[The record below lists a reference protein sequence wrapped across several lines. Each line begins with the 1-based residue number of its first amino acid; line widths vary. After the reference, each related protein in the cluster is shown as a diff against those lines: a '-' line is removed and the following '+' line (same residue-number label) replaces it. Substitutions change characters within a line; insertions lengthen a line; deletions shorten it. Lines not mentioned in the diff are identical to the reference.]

1 MKHFAPSF
9 VCYPPLNKNKMKATK
24 LNALTKNIF
33 LGILTTMMIFSFT
46 SCAVKATFLATS
58 IAPAAEGQV
67 KVKRDNNMN
76 YSIKISVSNLVEV
89 EGLLPPKQAYV
100 VWMRSDQ
107 EYTENIGRL
116 ESSKGFLSNQ
126 LKATFETVSSSR
138 PLEIYITAEEDGSA
152 GYPSDQ
158 IVLKTDQF

>member
-1 MKHFAPSF
+1 
-9 VCYPPLNKNKMKATK
+9 MKATK

-46 SCAVKATFLATS
+46 SCAVKAPFLTTS
-58 IAPAAEGQV
+58 VAPAAEGKV
-67 KVKRDNNMN
+67 KVKRDHNNN
-76 YSIKISVSNLVEV
+76 YVVKISVDNLVEV
-89 EGLLPPKQAYV
+89 ERLQPPRKTYV

-107 EYTENIGRL
+107 EYTENIGQL
-116 ESSKGFLSNQ
+116 NSSKGFLSKQ

-138 PLEIYITAEEDGSA
+138 PIEVYITAEDDGST

-158 IVLKTDQF
+158 IVLKTNQF